1 MPYTNSWFID
11 EVNEHIHSERDRN
24 ILIDRFVNGLTV
36 AELSAKHNI
45 SERQIARI
53 IRSAD
58 PLFFKLMAF

>member
-11 EVNEHIHSERDRN
+11 EVKEHIHSERDRN

-58 PLFFKLMAF
+58 PLFFKLMVV